1 MSMERPWRS
10 TNPIVKHKTHR
21 YSWAHS
27 KHLHQVSKSTKA
39 TYSKTQKHNTSKLI
53 IKLLSTT
60 VLCSK
65 HKNYIKWQ
73 NVTATVKHSTVWDKS
88 WKVVPRS
95 KLKRNRFLLF
105 RASWRNGV
113 KMIFCQ
119 SFRLFISA
127 EFRYPTINQTSSIP
141 FAKMWR
147 NNDDEDRTCVAQNN
161 ALRFSR
167 IFNAQNSILNDS
179 IVWV

>member
-1 MSMERPWRS
+1 MERPWRS

-73 NVTATVKHSTVWDKS
+73 NVTATVKHNTSKLIIKLLSTTVLCSKHKNYIKWRNVLFRPNFDIQQSIKH
-88 WKVVPRS
+88 PRS
-95 KLKRNRFLLF
+95 LLPRCEGTMTTKIELALLKITHFDFREYLTPKIVFWTIALF
-105 RASWRNGV
+105 GS
-113 KMIFCQ
+113 
-119 SFRLFISA
+119 
-127 EFRYPTINQTSSIP
+127 
-141 FAKMWR
+141 R
-147 NNDDEDRTCVAQNN
+147 NN
-161 ALRFSR
+161 
-167 IFNAQNSILNDS
+167 I
-179 IVWV
+179 